1 MDGEAKVRHTIDA
14 LFGRGVSRRLP
25 RGVELERSRKNG
37 RVKAVWHAGEFLCAL
52 RPDGG
57 VALSVRLA
65 QMLLKS
71 RAFAGSC
78 VEVSDE
84 AAPFVERGRSVFC
97 AHVTRCGRDVR
108 AASDVAV
115 VSRGRVIAVGRAALP
130 HALITSLDRGVAVR
144 VRNGLKGGG
153 GAEGAP

>member
-14 LFGRGVSRRLP
+14 LFGQGASARLP
-25 RGVELERSRKNG
+25 RDIKLERSRKNG
-37 RVKAVWHAGEFLCAL
+37 RVKAVWHEGEVLCTL

-57 VALSVRLA
+57 IALSARLA

-97 AHVTRCGRDVR
+97 AHVTRCGKNVR
-108 AASDVAV
+108 AAADVAV

-130 HALITSLDRGVAVR
+130 HGLIMSLDRGVAVR

-153 GAEGAP
+153 GDGGAT